1 LIFQGAGQRIDK
13 KLLNVMRKKVIVLGG
28 SSGIGKA
35 IAERFAKE
43 GWLVIVC
50 GNDLASTQI
59 AVSGLEGEG
68 HIAIKADVA
77 SEHEIENLK
86 KQAEEKFT
94 TIHALINSIGISKRT
109 PVLNSDFSAW
119 DSSLQ
124 VMMYGAVKIC
134 RALIPMMEDGG
145 RIIHITSIHYE
156 RVSNGSSAYGMA
168 KAAITQLTRS
178 LAVELAPKN
187 ILANTIAPG
196 FVDTPMSVKAD
207 GKNELESEWF
217 KDNYVKY
224 DHLPLKRAAKPE
236 EIAGV
241 AWFLAGP
248 DASYIT
254 GSVVTVDGGLTITF

>member
-1 LIFQGAGQRIDK
+1 
-13 KLLNVMRKKVIVLGG
+13 MRKKVIVVGG

-43 GWLVIVC
+43 GWQVIV
-50 GNDLASTQI
+50 GSSHLAAVQKVVST
-59 AVSGLEGEG
+59 LEGEE
-68 HIAIKADVA
+68 HVAAQADVS
-77 SEHEIENLK
+77 SEEQITNLK
-86 KQAEEKFT
+86 EIVQQTFGT
-94 TIHALINSIGISKRT
+94 FHVLINSVGISKSV
-109 PVLNSDFSAW
+109 PVLDSDFSEW
-119 DSSLQ
+119 DRSLQ
-124 VMMYGAVKIC
+124 VMLYGAVKVC
-134 RALIPMMEDGG
+134 RALVPLMEDGG
-145 RIIHITSIHYE
+145 RIVHITSIHHE
-156 RVSNGSSAYGMA
+156 RVASGSSAYGMA

-178 LAVELAPKN
+178 LAVELASRN

-207 GKNELESEWF
+207 GGNELNSEWF
-217 KDNYVKY
+217 KDNYIKY
-224 DHLPLKRAAKPE
+224 DHLPLKRAGRPE

>member
-1 LIFQGAGQRIDK
+1 
-13 KLLNVMRKKVIVLGG
+13 MRKKVVVLGG

-43 GWLVIVC
+43 GWLVLV
-50 GNDLASTQI
+50 GAHDRAATQS
-59 AVSGLEGEG
+59 VVNNLEGEG
-68 HIAIKADVA
+68 HIAVEVDVT
-77 SEHEIENLK
+77 SEVHIENLK
-86 KQAEEKFT
+86 KQVEEKFVSF
-94 TIHALINSIGISKRT
+94 HVLINSIGISKGV
-109 PVLNSDFSAW
+109 PVLDSDFNEW

-124 VMMYGAVKIC
+124 VMLYGAVKLC
-134 RALIPMMEDGG
+134 RALVPMMEEGG

-156 RVSNGSSAYGMA
+156 RVTNGSSAYGMA
-168 KAAITQLTRS
+168 KAAVTQLTRS
-178 LAVELAPKN
+178 LAVELALRN

-207 GKNELESEWF
+207 GRNELESEWF
-217 KDNYVKY
+217 KDNYIKY

-248 DASYIT
+248 DASYMT
-254 GSVVTVDGGLTITF
+254 GSIVTVDGGLTITF

>member
-1 LIFQGAGQRIDK
+1 
-13 KLLNVMRKKVIVLGG
+13 MRKKVLVLGG

-35 IAERFAKE
+35 IAGRFAKE
-43 GWLVIVC
+43 GWLVMVA
-50 GNDLASTQI
+50 GNDLAASQK
-59 AVSGLEGEG
+59 VLDNLEGEG
-68 HIAIKADVA
+68 HIAIEIDVT
-77 SEHEIENLK
+77 SEFQMEDLK
-86 KQAEEKFT
+86 EKAEEKFT
-94 TIHALINSIGISKRT
+94 TFHVLINSIGISEGL
-109 PVLNSDFSAW
+109 PLLESEFSEW
-119 DSSLQ
+119 DHSLQ
-124 VMMYGAVKIC
+124 VMLYGAVKAC
-134 RALIPMMEDGG
+134 RALVPLMEDGG

-156 RVSNGSSAYGMA
+156 RVANGSSAYGMA

-178 LAVELAPKN
+178 LAVELAPRN

-207 GKNELESEWF
+207 GRNELNSEWF
-217 KDNYVKY
+217 KDNYIKY

-248 DASYIT
+248 DASYMT

>member
-1 LIFQGAGQRIDK
+1 
-13 KLLNVMRKKVIVLGG
+13 MRKKVLVLGG

-35 IAERFAKE
+35 IAGRFAKE
-43 GWLVIVC
+43 GWLVMVA
-50 GNDLASTQI
+50 GNDLAASQK
-59 AVSGLEGEG
+59 VLDNLEGEG
-68 HIAIKADVA
+68 HIAIEIDVT
-77 SEHEIENLK
+77 SEFQMEDLK
-86 KQAEEKFT
+86 PKAEEKFT
-94 TIHALINSIGISKRT
+94 TFHVLINSIGISEGL
-109 PVLNSDFSAW
+109 PLLESEFSEW
-119 DSSLQ
+119 DHSLQ
-124 VMMYGAVKIC
+124 VMLYGAVKAC
-134 RALIPMMEDGG
+134 RALVPLMEDGG

-156 RVSNGSSAYGMA
+156 RVANGSSAYGMA

-178 LAVELAPKN
+178 LAVELAPRN

-207 GKNELESEWF
+207 GRNELNSEWF
-217 KDNYVKY
+217 KDNYIKY

-248 DASYIT
+248 DASYMT